1 MKSLFKLLILFAA
14 FALGNAAKAQ
24 VAIPPSNLIVN
35 NNTGISGGQ
44 TDFHFNPCATVTSPL
59 VPYGSTADVSP
70 CPTMNLVD
78 VVVTFSDFTC
88 SPVLVFSVA
97 LTPASPTYTYTD
109 CAGNPITFTLT
120 ITPTDV
126 IVDIN

>member
-14 FALGNAAKAQ
+14 FTLGNAANAQ
-24 VAIPPSNLIVN
+24 VVITPSNLIVN

-44 TDFHFNPCATVTSPL
+44 TDFHFNPCATETLPL
-59 VPYGSTADVSP
+59 IAYGTTNGASP
-70 CPTMNLVD
+70 CPTGNLVD
-78 VVVTFSDFTC
+78 VVVTFSDFSC
-88 SPVLVFSVA
+88 SPVLIFSVA
-97 LTPASPTYTYTD
+97 LTPASPSYTYTD

-120 ITPTDV
+120 ITATDI